1 MLAWIDSARWRGW
14 LLPWLPD
21 RSVEALGDAYFSA
34 DPERAPWRSMTGE
47 WVYTDDEDE
56 EVRLERFLSRVTVA
70 GATGRLALSDTGRM
84 SWCWEVH
91 PGDADAARV
100 AALAELVRADLTI
113 ERRVSAGKAAPARR
127 RKGRK
132 S

>member
-21 RSVEALGDAYFSA
+21 RSVEALGDAYFSS

-47 WVYTDDEDE
+47 WVYTDDENE
-56 EVRLERFLSRVTVA
+56 EVRLERFLARVTVA

-84 SWCWEVH
+84 SWCWELY
-91 PGDADAARV
+91 PGDV
-100 AALAELVRADLTI
+100 PPALEELVRADLTI
-113 ERRVSAGKAAPARR
+113 ERRVSAGKAAPKR